1 MTNVTGLIGNAA
13 LGESS
18 AGESLAAS
26 YELGFSGSD
35 RLTLGLEEE
44 LILVDPVSFE
54 PADEIE
60 LVLEAVEG
68 ARFEAE
74 FRSSQVELVMPVSLG
89 AADLG
94 RELALARTT
103 LVAALEGRVRLM
115 AAGTHPV
122 STRAVRITDRPR
134 YRRIASEY
142 SWVTRRGMP
151 SGLHVHVGLGDPD
164 EALAIYNAARGYLPE
179 LAALAANSPFFEGGD
194 AGLVS
199 SRLKLVEDLPRAG
212 IPPAFA
218 SWRELAG
225 FVSWGAAAKLF
236 PDLTYLWW
244 DLRPRPDLGTL
255 EFRVADAQ
263 TPVEHTV
270 ALVAVCQSLVA
281 SLRLR
286 YREGGS
292 LPAHPSHVI
301 AENRWRAVRDGLE
314 GEFVDPV
321 TGESEPARARI
332 AGLLLELEPFAA
344 ELGCTAE
351 LDCAWPL
358 LVRNGANRQRDL
370 AAGRGLPELLRWLT
384 DETERS
390 VIQP

>member
-1 MTNVTGLIGNAA
+1 
-13 LGESS
+13 
-18 AGESLAAS
+18 
-26 YELGFSGSD
+26 
-35 RLTLGLEEE
+35 
-44 LILVDPVSFE
+44 
-54 PADEIE
+54 
-60 LVLEAVEG
+60 
-68 ARFEAE
+68 
-74 FRSSQVELVMPVSLG
+74 
-89 AADLG
+89 
-94 RELALARTT
+94 
-103 LVAALEGRVRLM
+103 
-115 AAGTHPV
+115 
-122 STRAVRITDRPR
+122 
-134 YRRIASEY
+134 
-142 SWVTRRGMP
+142 
-151 SGLHVHVGLGDPD
+151 
-164 EALAIYNAARGYLPE
+164 
-179 LAALAANSPFFEGGD
+179 
-194 AGLVS
+194 
-199 SRLKLVEDLPRAG
+199 
-212 IPPAFA
+212 
-218 SWRELAG
+218 
-225 FVSWGAAAKLF
+225 VSWGAAAKLF

-344 ELGCTAE
+344 ELGYTAE

>member
-1 MTNVTGLIGNAA
+1 MTDVTGLIENVA
-13 LGESS
+13 LGEVS

-26 YELGFSGSD
+26 YEQGFSGSD
-35 RLTLGLEEE
+35 LLTLGLEEE
-44 LILVDPVSFE
+44 LILVDPVSYE
-54 PADEIE
+54 PVDEIE
-60 LVLEAVEG
+60 LVLSSVSG

-74 FRSSQVELVMPVSLG
+74 FRSSQVELVMPVSLS

-94 RELALARTT
+94 RELALARAT
-103 LVAALEGRVRLM
+103 LVEGLDGRVRLL

-142 SWVTRRGMP
+142 PWVTRRGMP
-151 SGLHVHVGLGDPD
+151 SGLHVHVGIGDAD
-164 EALAIYNAARGYLPE
+164 EALAIYNAARSYLPE
-179 LAALAANSPFFEGGD
+179 LAALGANSPFFEGGD
-194 AGLVS
+194 AGLAS
-199 SRLKLVEDLPRAG
+199 SRLKLVEDLPRAA
-212 IPPAFA
+212 IPPVFA
-218 SWRELAG
+218 SWQELAG

-244 DLRPRPDLGTL
+244 DLRPRPDLGTI
-255 EFRVADAQ
+255 EFRIADAQ
-263 TPVEHTV
+263 TPVDHSV

-286 YREGGS
+286 YRESGS
-292 LPAHPSHVI
+292 LPVHPSHVI

-321 TGESEPARARI
+321 TGEPEPARARI

-344 ELGCTAE
+344 SLGCAAE

-358 LVRNGANRQRDL
+358 LVRNGANRQREL
-370 AAGRGLPELLRWLT
+370 AAGRGLQGLLGWLA
-384 DETERS
+384 DETERA
-390 VIQP
+390 VR

>member
-1 MTNVTGLIGNAA
+1 MTNVTGLIGNVA

-35 RLTLGLEEE
+35 LLTLGLEEE
-44 LILVDPVSFE
+44 LILVDPDSFE

-60 LVLEAVEG
+60 HVLSTVSG

-74 FRSSQVELVMPVSLG
+74 FRASQVELVMPVSLT

-94 RELALARTT
+94 RELSLARTT
-103 LVAALEGRVRLM
+103 LVEALDGRVRLL

-122 STRAVRITDRPR
+122 SMRPARVTDRPR

-142 SWVTRRGMP
+142 PWVTRRGVP
-151 SGLHVHVGLGDPD
+151 SGLHIHVGIGDPD
-164 EALAIYNAARGYLPE
+164 EALAIYNAARAYLPE
-179 LAALAANSPFFEGGD
+179 LAALGANSPFFEGGD
-194 AGLVS
+194 AGLAS
-199 SRLKLVEDLPRAG
+199 TRLKLVEDLPRAA

-236 PDLTYLWW
+236 PDLTFLWW
-244 DLRPRPDLGTL
+244 DLRPRPDLGTI

-263 TPVEHTV
+263 TPVEHST
-270 ALVAVCQSLVA
+270 ALVAICQSLVA
-281 SLRLR
+281 ALRLR
-286 YREGGS
+286 YRESGS
-292 LPAHPSHVI
+292 LPVQPSHVI

-314 GEFVDPV
+314 GELVDPA

-344 ELGCTAE
+344 ELGCRSE
-351 LDCAWPL
+351 LEGAWPL
-358 LVRNGANRQRDL
+358 LVRNGANRQREI
-370 AAGRGLPELLRWLT
+370 AAGRGLPGLLGWLA
-384 DETERS
+384 DETERVGS
-390 VIQP
+390 